1 MGWDVER
8 TVGADLDLD
17 EVLAVYSSS
26 GLGSRRPVNDRDRF
40 ANMVSQA
47 NLVVVCREGGQL
59 LGIARSVSDFAY
71 ATYLSDIAVAGAHQR
86 RGVGRALIRET
97 LRAGAPAKLI
107 LLAAPDAAGYY
118 PHLGFTRHESA
129 WVLDPAF
136 AGST

>member
-26 GLGSRRPVNDRDRF
+26 GLGSRRPVDDRDRF
-40 ANMVSQA
+40 ANMVSHA

-86 RGVGRALIRET
+86 RGIGRALIRET
-97 LRAGAPAKLI
+97 LGVGAPAKLI

-118 PHLGFTRHESA
+118 PRLGFARHESA
-129 WVLDPAF
+129 WVLDPAA